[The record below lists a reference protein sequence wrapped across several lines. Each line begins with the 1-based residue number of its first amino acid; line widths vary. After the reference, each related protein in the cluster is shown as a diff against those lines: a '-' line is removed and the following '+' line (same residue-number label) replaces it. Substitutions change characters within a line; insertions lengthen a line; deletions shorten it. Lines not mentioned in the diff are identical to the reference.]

1 MKLFSQT
8 HVGSF
13 ALKHRVVLAPLTR
26 MRTEP
31 GNVPGDL
38 MIEYYTQRAS
48 EGGLLITDA
57 TAVAPLGIAYVD
69 APGMWTREQVAGWK
83 RVVDAVHAKGSL
95 IFVQLW
101 HAGRQAHAAN
111 TGGLTPV
118 APSALRSLEHAAI
131 RDGQG
136 QIVEAELP
144 VPRELATDEVAAI
157 VEQFRQSAMLAK
169 EAGFDGVELHAAN
182 GYLFEQFLLDGSNH
196 RTDAYGGSLENR
208 AKFLFDTLDAVV
220 DVWGPGRVAVRLSPS
235 GTYGTMSDSD
245 PHATFGYVAGR
256 LNGYVLAYVHVIEP
270 RIRGIDEREAAESEV
285 SSKDIR
291 RVFKGTLVAAGGFTR
306 ESAEQIVIDG
316 HADLVAFGRMFL
328 ANPDLPERL
337 RTGMPLNRYDRS
349 TFYGGDAR
357 GYIDYPFA
365 TSRVSVRQAAEAAT
379 GEPA

>member
-8 HVGSF
+8 RVGSL

-38 MIEYYTQRAS
+38 MVEYYGQRAS

-57 TAVAPLGIAYVD
+57 TAVTPLGIAYVD
-69 APGMWTREQVAGWK
+69 APGMWTQEQVAGWK
-83 RVVDAVHAKGSL
+83 RVVSAVHAKGSP

-144 VPRELATDEVAAI
+144 VPRELASDEVAAI
-157 VEQFRQSAMLAK
+157 VEQFRQSAVLAK

-220 DVWGPGRVAVRLSPS
+220 GVWGPGRVAVRLSPS

-245 PHATFGYVAGR
+245 PHATFGYVAAR
-256 LNGYVLAYVHVIEP
+256 LNGYALAYVHVIEP
-270 RIRGIDEREAAESEV
+270 RIRGIDEREADESDV

-291 RVFKGTLVAAGGFTR
+291 RVYKGTLVAAGGFTR
-306 ESAEQIVIDG
+306 ESAEQIVLDG

-337 RTGMPLNRYDRS
+337 RTGMPLNRHDRS

-365 TSRVSVRQAAEAAT
+365 TSLASKRQAAEAAT

>member
-8 HVGSF
+8 RVGSL

-38 MIEYYTQRAS
+38 MVEYYSQRAS

-57 TAVAPLGIAYVD
+57 TAVTPLGIAYVD

-83 RVVDAVHAKGSL
+83 RVVNAVHAKGSP

-136 QIVEAELP
+136 QVVEAELP
-144 VPRELATDEVAAI
+144 VPRELATAEVAEI

-196 RTDAYGGSLENR
+196 RTDAYGGSLEKR

-220 DVWGPGRVAVRLSPS
+220 GVWGPARVAVRLSPS

-245 PHATFGYVAGR
+245 PHATFGHVAAR
-256 LNGYVLAYVHVIEP
+256 LNDYALAYVHVIEP
-270 RIRGIDEREAAESEV
+270 RIRGIDDREADESEV

-337 RTGMPLNRYDRS
+337 RTGMPLNRHDRS

-365 TSRVSVRQAAEAAT
+365 ASRVSARQAVEAAT